1 MKLNKLTLNNFK
13 NFEHF
18 EAEFH
23 PQVNAFTGN
32 NGVGKTNLL
41 DAIYTLAMGKSYFG
55 LTNRQ
60 LIRHGQNFFSIKGR
74 FNRDN
79 DSFDIL
85 LKYREG
91 EKKSLSVNGKE
102 YPRLSDYIGLVPVVM
117 ISPYDRDLI
126 SESGETRRRF
136 TDRLIAQYDKDYLN
150 NLIRYTRSLRQRN
163 SLLKYFAANGSFDPD
178 RLDAFDRPLAR
189 YAEAIHAKRQQ
200 FVQSLA
206 PILSEKYARIAGSG
220 EQPGITYRSALNQTA
235 AYELLQKNLERD
247 RLLQYTSDGIH
258 RDDLIF
264 TLNGHPIKKFGS
276 QGQQKSFLI
285 ALRLAEADMLFSRKN
300 DAPIL
305 LFDDIFD
312 KLDPGRVRQILD
324 YVKHR
329 RFGQVFITD
338 THPERVSL
346 LLDALDRQ
354 ARIFEL

>member
-1 MKLNKLTLNNFK
+1 MKLHKLILNNFK

-18 EAEFH
+18 EAQFH

-41 DAIYTLAMGKSYFG
+41 DAVYALAMGKSYFG

-60 LIRHGQNFFSIKGR
+60 LIRHGENFYSIKAV
-74 FNRDN
+74 FQRDN
-79 DSFDIL
+79 DTYEVL

-91 EKKSLSVNGKE
+91 EKKSLAVNGKE
-102 YPRLSDYIGLVPVVM
+102 YTRLSDHIGLIPVVM

-136 TDRLIAQYDKDYLN
+136 ADRLIAQYDKDYLN
-150 NLIRYTRSLRQRN
+150 NLIRYTRTLQQRN
-163 SLLKYFAANGSFDPD
+163 SLLKYFAANGTFDAT
-178 RLDAFDRPLAR
+178 RLETYDESLAR
-189 YAEAIHAKRQQ
+189 YAAVIHAKRQQ

-206 PILSEKYARIAGSG
+206 PLLAEKYKHIAGTG
-220 EQPGITYRSALNQTA
+220 EQPGLTYRSALNLTDA
-235 AYELLQKNLERD
+235 RELLHKNIERD
-247 RLLQYTSDGIH
+247 RLLQYTSDGVH
-258 RDDLIF
+258 RDDLMF

-276 QGQQKSFLI
+276 QGQQKSFLV

-312 KLDPGRVRQILD
+312 KLDPQRVHRILD

-329 RFGQVFITD
+329 PFGQVFITD

-346 LLDALDRQ
+346 LLEALDRQ
-354 ARIFEL
+354 AGIYEL

>member
-79 DSFDIL
+79 DTFDIL

-163 SLLKYFAANGSFDPD
+163 SLLKYFAANGTFDTA
-178 RLDAFDRPLAR
+178 RLETYDEALAR
-189 YAEAIHAKRQQ
+189 YAAAIHIKRQQ
-200 FVQSLA
+200 FVQTLA
-206 PILSEKYARIAGSG
+206 PLLTEKYARIAGTG
-220 EQPGITYRSALNQTA
+220 EKPGLSYRSTLNQIDPR
-235 AYELLQKNLERD
+235 ELLHRNLERD

-324 YVKHR
+324 YVQHR

-354 ARIFEL
+354 AGIFEL